1 MTITTTIKFDLHR
14 PLLDQLDEVVGYE
27 TMQRAASFAHKV
39 ASDAL
44 GSAATTQE
52 KLVSQHGLSAVTS
65 VEPTS
70 DGSVSRAI
78 LAACLLGATKKGQLT
93 AHEKLEVAMAELSD
107 RYQAD
112 W

>member
-1 MTITTTIKFDLHR
+1 MTITTTTKFDLHR
-14 PLLDQLDEVVGYE
+14 PLLDQLDEVVGYD
-27 TMQRAASFAHKV
+27 TMQRAATFAHTM
-39 ASDAL
+39 AADAL
-44 GSAATTQE
+44 GSAATAQE
-52 KLVSQHGLSAVTS
+52 QLVSKHGLSVVTS

-78 LAACLLGATKKGQLT
+78 LAACLLGATKKGRLT
-93 AHEKLEVAMAELSD
+93 AHEKLEVAMEELSE